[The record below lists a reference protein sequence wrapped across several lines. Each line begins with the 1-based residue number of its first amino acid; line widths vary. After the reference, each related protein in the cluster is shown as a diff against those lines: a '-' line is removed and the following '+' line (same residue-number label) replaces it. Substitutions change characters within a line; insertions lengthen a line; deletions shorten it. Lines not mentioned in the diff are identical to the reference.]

1 MVKASSMVRESKG
14 LMIFL
19 IQYPMDN
26 PSSLRVSKGQKIDTN
41 THTKKKK
48 NNKRKGKKKKE
59 KKKKKK
65 KNKKRKKKRMRC
77 SYVSIAELQREQK
90 RFLGY

>member
-48 NNKRKGKKKKE
+48 NNKRKGKKKK
-59 KKKKKK
+59 KKK

>member
-1 MVKASSMVRESKG
+1 VGETKRDNMVKASSMVRESKG

-48 NNKRKGKKKKE
+48 NNKRKGKKKK
-59 KKKKKK
+59 
-65 KNKKRKKKRMRC
+65 
-77 SYVSIAELQREQK
+77 REEEEEEEE
-90 RFLGY
+90 

>member
-48 NNKRKGKKKKE
+48 NNKRKGKKKKKKKEEEKEEKEEKE
-59 KKKKKK
+59 KKDEMLIRL
-65 KNKKRKKKRMRC
+65 NR
-77 SYVSIAELQREQK
+77 
-90 RFLGY
+90 